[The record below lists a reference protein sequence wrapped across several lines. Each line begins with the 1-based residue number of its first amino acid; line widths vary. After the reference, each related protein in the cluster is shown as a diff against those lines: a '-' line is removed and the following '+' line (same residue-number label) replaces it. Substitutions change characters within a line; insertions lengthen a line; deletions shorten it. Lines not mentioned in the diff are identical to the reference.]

1 LRKAFIVAE
10 SALAVSVG
18 DLVKRQV
25 LAPYHL
31 HPESKFLIGDY
42 LDRGVTQRRHVYA
55 AAVRNI
61 DKEENEWEEQFYLG
75 FDEDEQIDYGLTPE
89 GSTQFLC
96 TWWAA

>member
-1 LRKAFIVAE
+1 
-10 SALAVSVG
+10 
-18 DLVKRQV
+18 
-25 LAPYHL
+25 
-31 HPESKFLIGDY
+31 
-42 LDRGVTQRRHVYA
+42 VYA